1 MDDIHFCFNSS
12 LNKDNKPLLLK
23 NMNSYVNVIKSKYY
37 KRIVIALRKAR
48 SILSSVSDLS
58 IPVDVRKVAKV
69 LKMEVKY
76 EDLESSG
83 IVIDVVSYYGDV
95 VKDVDYLIVVNSK
108 DKPHVQRFTIA
119 HEIGHVVLNHF
130 RRGRLSRSSLRPEL
144 GYGSFHDGVFEIE
157 ANVFAGELLV
167 PALVLKKVVYE
178 GLTSL
183 NDLASIFDVS
193 IYVVYTQACLFG
205 FESLL
210 VV

>member
-1 MDDIHFCFNSS
+1 MDDTCFCV
-12 LNKDNKPLLLK
+12 NKSLLLK
-23 NMNSYVNVIKSKYY
+23 NMNLYVNVIRSKYY
-37 KRIVIALRKAR
+37 KRIAVALRKAR
-48 SILSSVSDLS
+48 SILSAISDFS
-58 IPVDVRKVAKV
+58 IPVDVYKVAKD

-76 EDLESSG
+76 EDLEISG
-83 IVIDVVSYYGDV
+83 IVIDVASYYRDV
-95 VKDVDYLIVVNSK
+95 VKDVDYLIIVNNK
-108 DKPHVQRFTIA
+108 DKRHVQRFTIA

-130 RRGRLSRSSLRPEL
+130 RRGLSRSSLRPEL
-144 GYGSFHDGVFEIE
+144 GYGSFHDGIFEIE